1 MLAGG
6 LAWQRRSVR
15 SDSDR
20 IVMLAPRLAN
30 LGRDLLLPMAGAM
43 YAPKKLPIMILRCAV
58 KRVVFAVFALLMP
71 LAGTAKAA
79 DLDLSAYRGKV
90 VYLDFWASW
99 CTPCRLSFPWMNE
112 MQQTYSRNGLVVI
125 GVNVDHDR
133 ALADEFLRA
142 SGPGFKIV
150 YDPNGTIASQYNF
163 RDMPTS
169 VLIGR
174 DGKVHFTHDG
184 FFPAKEGAYAA
195 DIVTL
200 LNQKAP

>member
-1 MLAGG
+1 MSFYRATRPILLA
-6 LAWQRRSVR
+6 LS
-15 SDSDR
+15 
-20 IVMLAPRLAN
+20 
-30 LGRDLLLPMAGAM
+30 LL
-43 YAPKKLPIMILRCAV
+43 V
-58 KRVVFAVFALLMP
+58 S
-71 LAGTAKAA
+71 AGTANAA

-99 CTPCRLSFPWMNE
+99 CTPCRLSFPWMSGI
-112 MQQTYSRNGLVVI
+112 QQSYGRDGLVVI
-125 GVNVDHDR
+125 AVNVDHDR
-133 ALADEFLRA
+133 ALADAFLSA
-142 SGPGFKIV
+142 GSPGFKII
-150 YDPNGTIASQYNF
+150 YDPAGAIASQYNF

-195 DIVTL
+195 DIVAL

>member
-1 MLAGG
+1 MF
-6 LAWQRRSVR
+6 
-15 SDSDR
+15 
-20 IVMLAPRLAN
+20 APLLAN
-30 LGRDLLLPMAGAM
+30 FEYGHLLAMAGAM
-43 YAPKKLPIMILRCAV
+43 CAPGKLPIMNLRCV
-58 KRVVFAVFALLMP
+58 TKRIVFALFGLLMP
-71 LAGTAKAA
+71 LGGAATAA

-112 MQQTYSRNGLVVI
+112 IQQSYGRSGLVVI

-142 SGPGFKIV
+142 SSPDFKIV
-150 YDPNGTIASQYNF
+150 YDPNGAIASQYNF

-184 FFPAKEGAYAA
+184 FFPAKESAYAA
-195 DIVTL
+195 DILTL

>member
-1 MLAGG
+1 MTLYRATKPML
-6 LAWQRRSVR
+6 LA
-15 SDSDR
+15 
-20 IVMLAPRLAN
+20 L
-30 LGRDLLLPMAGAM
+30 
-43 YAPKKLPIMILRCAV
+43 
-58 KRVVFAVFALLMP
+58 ALLVS
-71 LAGTAKAA
+71 AGTASAA

-99 CTPCRLSFPWMNE
+99 CTPCRLSFPWMNGI
-112 MQQTYSRNGLVVI
+112 QQSYGSNGLVVI
-125 GVNVDHDR
+125 AVNVDHDR
-133 ALADEFLRA
+133 ALADAFLSA
-142 SGPGFKIV
+142 GAPGFKIV
-150 YDPNGTIASQYNF
+150 YDPNGDIASQYNF

-195 DIVTL
+195 DIVAL